1 MPVLNRKRIGAS
13 SRTVRLR
20 VHTPRPP
27 FELIN
32 ELKMAKQVCD
42 LKPSKGMTRAQSN
55 EHLRI
60 AQQSAYNKQVSGTQ
74 DPTREHLNFEIDR
87 GGVVKEVDKDTS
99 IPTRIREILKSRGI
113 TDPNAGL
120 SEDDPRRRRTVANII
135 LEGSRDVM
143 RQLAFGNQEVNFKRG
158 SDNSQVTRCPGIEK
172 WAQDMYHFM
181 ADKYGEDN
189 IAAFVVH
196 LDETYHISIVHCYP
210 SQKRTSFPTIS
221 SLAVTR
227 RMAHVSSRNC
237 TTSWP
242 R

>member
-1 MPVLNRKRIGAS
+1 
-13 SRTVRLR
+13 
-20 VHTPRPP
+20 
-27 FELIN
+27 
-32 ELKMAKQVCD
+32 MAKQVCD
-42 LKPSKGMTRAQSN
+42 LRAGKGITVAQSN
-55 EHLRI
+55 EHLRVG
-60 AQQSAYNKQVSGTQ
+60 QQNAYMKKVSGTQ
-74 DPTREHLNFEIDR
+74 DPTREHLNFEIGR
-87 GGVVKEVDKDTS
+87 GGIVKEVDKDTS
-99 IPTRIREILKSRGI
+99 IPTRIREILKARGI

-189 IAAFVVH
+189 IRH
-196 LDETYHISIVHCYP
+196 LSFTSTRPYHISIVHCYP
-210 SQKRTSFPTIS
+210 SQKRTSFPTTS
-221 SLAVTR
+221 SLAVIR

-237 TTSWP
+237 TTNWP

>member
-1 MPVLNRKRIGAS
+1 
-13 SRTVRLR
+13 
-20 VHTPRPP
+20 
-27 FELIN
+27 
-32 ELKMAKQVCD
+32 MAKQVCD
-42 LKPSKGMTRAQSN
+42 LRAGKGITVAQSN
-55 EHLRI
+55 EHLRVG
-60 AQQSAYNKQVSGTQ
+60 QQNAYMKKVSGTQ
-74 DPTREHLNFEIDR
+74 DPTREHLNFEIGR

-99 IPTRIREILKSRGI
+99 IPTRIREILKARGI

-189 IAAFVVH
+189 IAAFVT
-196 LDETYHISIVHCYP
+196 LMRPYRISIVHCCP
-210 SQKRTSFPTIS
+210 SQKRTSFPTTS

-227 RMAHVSSRNC
+227 RMAHASSRNC
-237 TTSWP
+237 TTNWP